1 MSKGKS
7 APVSQDT
14 VFDILSNARR
24 RYVLYYLRKAEE
36 PVELG
41 DLARELAAWEN
52 ETDPAALTD
61 QQQKR
66 VYVSLYQTH
75 IQKLADAGMVD
86 YDKDTGMVSLA
97 EGAQELKGYLG
108 PETET
113 AAPMQ
118 WQRWYVAI
126 AVAGGALYGLV
137 ALGVPLFNLLPEMV
151 VGLGILVA
159 FSALTA
165 AHYLHSTR
173 NSTDIPTDSLIG
185 DNR

>member
-1 MSKGKS
+1 MSTGKS

-36 PVELG
+36 PVELS

-52 ETDPAALTD
+52 ETGPEDLTD

-86 YDKDTGMVSLA
+86 YDKDTGLVSLA
-97 EGAQELKGYLG
+97 EGAEELRGYLG
-108 PETET
+108 QESEP
-113 AAPMQ
+113 ADPMQ
-118 WQRWYVAI
+118 WQRWYVLI
-126 AVAGGALYGLV
+126 AVAGGALYALV
-137 ALGVPLFNLLPEMV
+137 ALDVPIFGLLPELLA
-151 VGLGILVA
+151 GLAILVA

-165 AHYLHSTR
+165 AHYIHSMR
-173 NSTDIPTDSLIG
+173 RSSGIPADSLIR
-185 DNR
+185 DER